1 MSLWLARSGKH
12 GEHEQKFLDEGR
24 IYMTW
29 DGIDH
34 AAVSNAGDRDSL
46 FKAIVDSYPK
56 DPTQRVRNWWSQIA
70 VHRLSMK
77 KGDYVVMPLKRQ
89 AAVAIGVIESDYIYD
104 PKAAE
109 PFKHYREVKW
119 LDKAVPRSRFDQD
132 LLYSFGAFMTFCEI
146 KRDNAKDRVLKVL
159 GKPTAHPIS
168 NDKDAVEVAAE
179 TAAIMDIEQLA
190 QDTLAKTIIRKFKGH
205 GLERLVEAVLRAQ
218 GYSTFHSPKGS
229 DGGVDILAA
238 SGNLGFGEQRI
249 CVQVK
254 SSDSPVDSPTLDQ
267 LIGAMQK
274 VKASHGLLVAWGG
287 FKQSVE
293 AERARQFFNV
303 RLWGQRELI
312 EQIQQLYDKLDD
324 EIKAELPLKRIWVVT
339 EEE

>member
-12 GEHEQKFLDEGR
+12 GEFEQKFLDEGR

-29 DGIDH
+29 EGLDH
-34 AAVSNAGDRDSL
+34 AALAKADDRDSL
-46 FKAIVDSYPK
+46 FKTIAESYPK

-89 AAVAIGVIESDYIYD
+89 AAVAIGTVQSDYIYD
-104 PKAAE
+104 AKAPE

-159 GKPTAHPIS
+159 GKPTTRTTV
-168 NDKDAVEVAAE
+168 DKEVTEITDE
-179 TAAIMDIEQLA
+179 TASTIDIEQLA
-190 QDTLAKTIIRKFKGH
+190 QDALAKTIIRKFKGH

-218 GYSTFHSPKGS
+218 GYSTFHSPKGA

-254 SSDSPVDSPTLDQ
+254 SSDSAVDSPTLDQ

-324 EIKAELPLKRIWVVT
+324 EIKAELPLKRIWVVA